1 MLSRFLSVLS
11 LLACLFCVGCGNTSH
26 PGTWNQAEIEAYML
40 KTENPKMSEVSIST
54 DPAGGYTGTGK
65 AADGETFK
73 LTIKQNADLKRLSWN
88 AKGDRGTVID
98 DASYEFVK

>member
-1 MLSRFLSVLS
+1 
-11 LLACLFCVGCGNTSH
+11 
-26 PGTWNQAEIEAYML
+26 ML
-40 KTENPKMSEVSIST
+40 KTENPKMSEVKISA

-73 LTIKQNADLKRLSWN
+73 LTIKQNAELKRLSWS